1 MADVLSLEERAAS
14 FRERVKS
21 AIPGGGNLDMCMLC
35 GTCVSGC
42 PASGLA
48 GMDPRKFV
56 RMVILGLDEDVLST
70 PWVWMCTQCQ
80 RCIYACPMEVDIPKL
95 VYDARAS
102 WPRDQRP
109 KGIRASC
116 DHHVQRGGAM
126 GIPKEDWI
134 FVVEDVLADVRST
147 QPGWENLEAPIDKK
161 GAPYYLNQNSREPV
175 TEPEEMVPL
184 WKILHLCGIDWTYS
198 SEMWGGENYCMF
210 LADDDNWA
218 RIIAQQA
225 RIIDELGCHTFIE
238 TE

>member
-56 RMVILGLDEDVLST
+56 RMVILGLDEEVLST

-95 VYDARAS
+95 VYEARAS

-134 FVVEDVLADVRST
+134 FVVQDVLADVRST

-225 RIIDELGCHTFIE
+225 RIVDELGCHTFIE